1 MKYLRLFNKTFAL
14 ELSSEMAYKT
24 NFLIKSLAL
33 ITADL
38 IGPLVTL
45 LIYNNSSGIP
55 GWSFEEF
62 LLFQGT
68 FVFIMGLSHFSLI
81 MLPYR
86 VIDNVREGTFDKVLI
101 KPYNPL
107 LYLSFTSVDLEG
119 LAEVFAGLFLIVY
132 SFIKLNLILFSF
144 NSLFYIFLV
153 VIGFIFLYS
162 VFVLMSALAFLF
174 VKSFGLFDL
183 FFKIMDVGRYPIT
196 IYEGGMR
203 FLFTFIIPIGIV
215 SFYPASVL
223 IRGLN
228 LLTVIEIIIPIS
240 LFLIFSI
247 WMWNRAIKK
256 YTSAGG

>member
-1 MKYLRLFNKTFAL
+1 MNYLRLFKKTFAL

-24 NFLIKSLAL
+24 NFFIKSLAL

-45 LIYNNSSGIP
+45 LIYSNSSGIP

-68 FVFIMGLSHFSLI
+68 FIFVIGLSHFLLI
-81 MLPYR
+81 LIPYH
-86 VIDNVREGTFDKVLI
+86 VIENVREGTFDKILI

-119 LAEVFAGLFLIVY
+119 IAEVLAGLFLIVY
-132 SFIKLNLILFSF
+132 SFIKLNLVLFSL
-144 NSLFYIFLV
+144 NTILYIFLIV
-153 VIGFIFLYS
+153 MGLIFLYAA
-162 VFVLMSALAFLF
+162 FVLMSALAFLF

-183 FFKIMDVGRYPIT
+183 FFKIMDVARYPLN

-223 IRGLN
+223 LKGLN
-228 LLTVIEIIIPIS
+228 IIILIEILVPIG
-240 LFLIFSI
+240 LFLIFSM
-247 WMWNRAIKK
+247 WMWNKAIKN